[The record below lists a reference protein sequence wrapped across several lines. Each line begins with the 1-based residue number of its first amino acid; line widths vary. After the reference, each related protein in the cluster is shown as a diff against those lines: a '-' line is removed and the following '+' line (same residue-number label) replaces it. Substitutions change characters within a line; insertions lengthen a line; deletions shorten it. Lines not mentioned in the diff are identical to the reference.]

1 MWKYLA
7 LFFLSLALLLPA
19 QSQAQG
25 VRQYANRADAF
36 FGEVYLGL
44 KYGIYELY
52 DDDLDDGDEAEP
64 AQGGVVFG
72 KAIND
77 VLGWEFEYTNTVSK
91 EDDWLGAGLDVEAES
106 VGIYLTAKS
115 PGDAY
120 VKGRVGY
127 VRVEQDISLFAPYN
141 AYGIAYGVGGGYEF
155 VKGLALEVEYT
166 VMPTEERSASGI
178 LVPGVPSSF
187 EFDIESNLLTVGLVW
202 SFE

>member
-25 VRQYANRADAF
+25 VREYTNRADAF

-52 DDDLDDGDEAEP
+52 DDDLNDGDEAEMG
-64 AQGGVVFG
+64 QGGIVFG
-72 KAIND
+72 KSIND
-77 VLGWEFEYTNTVSK
+77 VLGWEFEYTTTVSK
-91 EDDWLGAGLDVEAES
+91 EDEWLDADLNVETES
-106 VGIYLTAKS
+106 VGIYLTAKAG
-115 PGDAY
+115 GDVY

-127 VRVEQDISLFAPYN
+127 LRVEQDISLFKPYN
-141 AYGIAYGVGGGYEF
+141 AYGIGYGVGGGF
-155 VKGLALEVEYT
+155 KFAKGLALEIEYT
-166 VMPTEERSASGI
+166 VLPEEERSASGI
-178 LVPGVPSSF
+178 VAPGVPASF
-187 EFDIESNLLTVGLVW
+187 DFDIESEMLTVGLIW